1 MAFRAFYFQG
11 LDGNLLAGLSPS
23 VRILDRTGA
32 LQVATTATP
41 RGAGQ
46 YDVVVSDALK
56 TLGVIILVDG
66 GPLTLNRY
74 RLAVCA
80 DDGLFAVRFENLDG
94 TPFDESS
101 DTPTWGTYLFA
112 DGSDHIGAAP
122 AFDALETGAYCT
134 TIPTSHLGAGVTFRV
149 DAPDGAISEFFTSQM
164 SLGDGFI
171 IAPVPIV
178 PDPVP
183 PPSTSVYS
191 HESYTRMVGLLYPPG
206 ELFRIEVGTERHK
219 LNQGIAD
226 ELVRVNQRGA
236 DLIEE
241 TDPRTATET
250 LPEWEKM
257 LSLPDDVVPVLPGT
271 VEERRVVVAQKY
283 IAQGGQDYAYF
294 TQVCASCGYPL
305 VSIVSGAARLLR
317 VVTGRVLDRLWGRA
331 YAFHIF
337 VTVGPAGVG
346 ALTHAQFEAAFRKR
360 LHAGITAS
368 FTYT

>member
-11 LDGNLLAGLSPS
+11 LDGNLLAGLTPS
-23 VRILDRTGA
+23 VRVLDRTGA
-32 LQVATTATP
+32 LQATVVATG

-46 YDVVVSDALK
+46 YDVTISDALK
-56 TLGVIILVDG
+56 TLGVILLVDG
-66 GPLTLNRY
+66 GALALNRY
-74 RLAVCA
+74 QLAVCA
-80 DDGLFAVRFENLDG
+80 NDGLFAVRFENPDG
-94 TPFDESS
+94 TPFDETS
-101 DTPTWGTYLFA
+101 DAPAWGAYRFA
-112 DGSDHIGAAP
+112 DGSDHLVDAP
-122 AFDALETGAYCT
+122 AFDALEAGAYCT
-134 TIPTSHLGAGVTFRV
+134 TIPTPHLGAGVTFRI
-149 DAPDGAISEFFTSQM
+149 DAPDGAIAEFFTSQLA
-164 SLGDGFI
+164 LGDGFI

-183 PPSTSVYS
+183 PASTYVYG

-257 LSLPDDVVPVLPGT
+257 LSLPDDVVTVIPGT
-271 VEERRVVVAQKY
+271 DEERRVAVAQKY
-283 IAQGGQDYAYF
+283 ISQGGQDYAYF
-294 TQVCASCGYPL
+294 ERVCASCGYPL
-305 VSIVSGAARLLR
+305 ISIVRGSANLLR

-337 VTVGPAGVG
+337 VAVGPAGVG

-368 FTYT
+368 FTYA